1 MLKSIFTKKNMTCK
15 MLWIML
21 SVVLLLSLV
30 FQYINLRKKHMIGKE
45 KFNTET
51 KAAATPNDKLLFF
64 FADWCGHCTDFKKNG
79 MKDFMESDAVQI
91 DTWYI
96 NENASKLD
104 DNVKQKIAAEFNISP
119 DNDSEIAVAVKKMMT
134 ECDVKGFPTVY
145 YKSATKNE
153 RFADSR
159 TSEALTNFVNTMRSS
174 Q

>member
-1 MLKSIFTKKNMTCK
+1 MLKTIFTKKNMTCK
-15 MLWIML
+15 MLWIIL
-21 SVVLLLSLV
+21 SAILLLSLV
-30 FQYINLRKKHMIGKE
+30 FQYINLRKKNMIDKE

-51 KAAATPNDKLLFF
+51 EASVPNDKLLFF
-64 FADWCGHCTDFKKNG
+64 FADWCGHCTEFKENG
-79 MKDFMESDAVQI
+79 MKDFMASDEVKI
-91 DTWYI
+91 DVLKI

-104 DNVKQKIAAEFNISP
+104 DDTKRKIATEFNISP
-119 DNDSEIAVAVKKMMT
+119 DNDSEIAVAVKGLMT

-145 YKSATKNE
+145 YKSATKSE

>member
-1 MLKSIFTKKNMTCK
+1 
-15 MLWIML
+15 MLWIIL
-21 SVVLLLSLV
+21 SSVLLLSLV

-51 KAAATPNDKLLFF
+51 DAVAPNDKLLFF
-64 FADWCGHCTDFKKNG
+64 FADWCGHCTAFKPEMQKF
-79 MKDFMESDAVQI
+79 KDTQLI
-91 DTWYI
+91 DVLEI

-104 DNVKQKIAAEFNISP
+104 DNVKQKIATEFNISP
-119 DNDSEIAVAVKKMMT
+119 DNDSEITVAVKGMMT

>member
-30 FQYINLRKKHMIGKE
+30 FQYINLRKKNMIGKE
-45 KFNTET
+45 KFNTQTEPV
-51 KAAATPNDKLLFF
+51 APNDKLLFF
-64 FADWCGHCTDFKKNG
+64 FADWCGHCTAFKPEMQKF
-79 MKDFMESDAVQI
+79 KDTQLI
-91 DTWYI
+91 DVLEI

-104 DNVKQKIAAEFNISP
+104 DNVKQKIATEFNISP

-134 ECDVKGFPTVY
+134 ECDVKGFPAVY
-145 YKSATKNE
+145 YKSATKSE
-153 RFADSR
+153 RFADTR
-159 TSEALTNFVNTMRSS
+159 DSERLTEFVNTMRSS